1 MSRFLIAGGG
11 TGGHVFPA
19 IAIARAL
26 VARVP
31 GCEVVMVG
39 TERGLEMKIVPAEG
53 FRLLTIP
60 VAGLKGKSAAAT
72 AKGILM
78 LPGALRASLKMIGDE
93 RPSVA
98 VGVGGYAS
106 GPLLAAAILRR
117 VPTLIQD
124 QNLVPGMT
132 NRWLSPFVSEVAVTF
147 EGTREYFHGRGV
159 VTGNPIRPEFA
170 KVPPR
175 GKGRSTLHLL
185 IYGGS
190 QGASAINGAMV
201 AAIPGLAP
209 LKGRLRVLHQVGPA
223 GAEEIRAAY
232 ARGGIV
238 ADVRPF
244 IDDMASA
251 MAEAD
256 LIVARSGGGFA
267 EITAAGRGSIL
278 VPLPTAI
285 HDHQAHNARALEKEG
300 AAIVIPQRDLSG
312 PVLAGH
318 LLGLLGDEARLDAM
332 AAAAKRMGRPDAA
345 ARIAD
350 LVVGLMSPARG
361 PAEARS

>member
-1 MSRFLIAGGG
+1 MARFLIAGGG
-11 TGGHVFPA
+11 TGGHIFPA

-39 TERGLEMKIVPAEG
+39 TERGLEMKLVPAAG

-60 VAGLKGKSAAAT
+60 VAGLKGKSLGAT
-72 AKGILM
+72 ARGILM
-78 LPGALRASLKMIGDE
+78 LPGALRASMKIVRAE
-93 RPSVA
+93 RPA
-98 VGVGGYAS
+98 AAIGVGGYAS
-106 GPLLAAAILRR
+106 GPLLAAAVLGR

-147 EGTREYFHGRGV
+147 EGTRAYLRGRGV

-170 KVPPR
+170 NVPPR
-175 GKGRSTLHLL
+175 PKGRSTLHLL
-185 IYGGS
+185 VYGGS
-190 QGASAINGAMV
+190 QGASAINRAMA
-201 AAIPGLAP
+201 AAIPGLEP
-209 LKGRLRVLHQVGPA
+209 LKDRLRVLHQVGAA
-223 GAEEIRAAY
+223 GAEEMRAAY
-232 ARGGIV
+232 AMGGIV

-285 HDHQAHNARALEKEG
+285 HDHQAHNARTLEKEG
-300 AAIVIPQRDLSG
+300 AAIVIVQRDLSG
-312 PVLAGH
+312 PVLAGR
-318 LLGLLGDEARLDAM
+318 LVELMGDAGRLDAM

-350 LVVGLMSPARG
+350 LVAGLMRPDRGAAGSP
-361 PAEARS
+361 S